1 MAAHHWPL
9 GEYIL
14 ARQIGNGEFG
24 IVYEAMHP
32 AHGAVALKLILLS
45 RHDADEK
52 VEAERHGAILQQ
64 RFSRTH
70 PHLVPEVF
78 EHRQID
84 PYYAV
89 AMELVHGESL
99 TTRLGR
105 APLPARQA
113 ADIALSIATFLE
125 KAHRFTTDIDGQPET
140 IVHADLK
147 PAHVLLIPD
156 GSIRVLDFGIAKAL
170 AARKAVTTNK
180 WGSMQY
186 ASPERVE
193 SGHVNEHV
201 DFWSLGVML
210 FEMVAGYRPYRQ
222 YESSPSQLESAIRRQ
237 EPRTPLPAAVDPGI
251 AAIVHKLLA
260 PQLEFR
266 YPSAAAIG
274 QDLSAF
280 LAGAPTVAGAEAK
293 RAAQETVRIVPAGRS
308 GAPAS
313 APAAAAPAAVR
324 PVASSSTSVPTE
336 PLPRP
341 DAGAGPLT
349 VPPPLPTSASLATP
363 GMNAGVTPA
372 RRSRIRRYAWNAAKV
387 VAALLV
393 ISTFAGEA
401 VGMARASRFVETVPA
416 LDVSDIATARQTYT
430 SLRDSGM
437 FGFGARRVRGPL
449 RERMVELADRTI
461 HEYRSEE
468 PSPARAEWRQAL
480 ECLTLARE
488 VSPDDARVQAKWNYV
503 RGRLTWIRAANR
515 RGWNDA
521 IRMLQESAR
530 QDPSSPDPY
539 LGLATIYAYS
549 TRDLDGL
556 TSAIAD
562 AERRGYRAGRR
573 ERAELGDL
581 HKWLADRARAR
592 ARSLEG
598 DEREEQLRAAA
609 DGYEKCV
616 EYFDGLHMGGSDDSL
631 SVCRASLRAVNG
643 ERDGFSIGDVVEP
656 LLEKIFPPDVEN

>member
-9 GEYIL
+9 GDYIL

-32 AHGAVALKLILLS
+32 RHGAVALKLILLNG
-45 RHDADEK
+45 HDADEK

-64 RFSRTH
+64 RFSRSH
-70 PHLVPEVF
+70 PRLVPEVF

-105 APLPARQA
+105 APLPPRQA
-113 ADIALSIATFLE
+113 ADIALAIAIFLE

-222 YESSPSQLESAIRRQ
+222 YENSPSQLESAIRRQ
-237 EPRTPLPAAVDPGI
+237 EPRTPLPPDVEPGI

-274 QDLSAF
+274 QDLTAF
-280 LAGAPTVAGAEAK
+280 LAGAPTVAGAEAR
-293 RAAQETVRIVPAGRS
+293 RAAQETVRIVPATS
-308 GAPAS
+308 GPRTSAASPAS
-313 APAAAAPAAVR
+313 PAAARPAAAPSV
-324 PVASSSTSVPTE
+324 SVPTE

-341 DAGAGPLT
+341 DALV
-349 VPPPLPTSASLATP
+349 VPPPLPVSVTAPAAAV
-363 GMNAGVTPA
+363 NAAVNRP
-372 RRSRIRRYAWNAAKV
+372 RRPRAVRYAWNVARV
-387 VAALLV
+387 IAALMV
-393 ISTFAGEA
+393 ISMFAGEA
-401 VGMARASRFVETVPA
+401 VGMARASRFAETVPA
-416 LDVSDIATARQTYT
+416 LDVSDIATARRTYM

-437 FGFGARRVRGPL
+437 FGIGARRVRGPL
-449 RERMVELADRTI
+449 RERMIELADRTI

-468 PSPARAEWRQAL
+468 PSLARADWEQAL

-488 VSPDDARVQAKWNYV
+488 VSPDDERVAAKWNYV
-503 RGRLTWIRAANR
+503 RGRLTWIRATNR

-549 TRDLDGL
+549 THDLDGL

-592 ARSLEG
+592 ARPLQG

-609 DGYEKCV
+609 AGYEKCI

-631 SVCRASLRAVNG
+631 SACRTSLRAVNG
-643 ERDGFSIGDVVEP
+643 DRVGFHIGDVVEP
-656 LLEKIFPPDVEN
+656 LLEKIFPSDVEN

>member
-14 ARQIGNGEFG
+14 SRQIGNGEFG

-32 AHGAVALKLILLS
+32 VHGAVALKLILLS
-45 RHDADEK
+45 GHDADEK

-64 RFSRTH
+64 RFSRSH
-70 PHLVPEVF
+70 RHLVPEVF
-78 EHRQID
+78 EHRQIE

-113 ADIALSIATFLE
+113 ADIALAIATFLE

-222 YESSPSQLESAIRRQ
+222 YENSPSQLESAIRRQ
-237 EPRTPLPAAVDPGI
+237 EPRTPLPPDVDPGI

-266 YPSAAAIG
+266 YGSAAAIV

-280 LAGAPTVAGAEAK
+280 LAGAPTVAGAEAR
-293 RAAQETVRIVPAGRS
+293 RAAQETVRIVPAGSSGVRS
-308 GAPAS
+308 SLS
-313 APAAAAPAAVR
+313 AAALPPAAR
-324 PVASSSTSVPTE
+324 PVAAPSVSVPTE

-341 DAGAGPLT
+341 DAGAGALVT
-349 VPPPLPTSASLATP
+349 PPPLPQTISAAVTP
-363 GMNAGVTPA
+363 VNGVTRAKRPRA
-372 RRSRIRRYAWNAAKV
+372 LRYAWNAVKV
-387 VAALLV
+387 IAALMV

-416 LDVSDIATARQTYT
+416 LDVSDITTARRTYA

-449 RERMVELADRTI
+449 RDRMVELADRTI

-468 PSPARAEWRQAL
+468 PSLARADWEQAL

-488 VSPDDARVQAKWNYV
+488 VSPNDARVQAKWNYV
-503 RGRLTWIRAANR
+503 RGRLTWIRATNR

-521 IRMLQESAR
+521 IRMLQESAS
-530 QDPSSPDPY
+530 QDSSSPDPY

-549 TRDLDGL
+549 THDLDGL
-556 TSAIAD
+556 TKAIAD
-562 AERRGYRAGRR
+562 AERRGYRSGRR

-592 ARSLEG
+592 ARPLAG

-609 DGYEKCV
+609 DGYEKCI

-631 SVCRASLRAVNG
+631 SDCRSSLRAVNG
-643 ERDGFSIGDVVEP
+643 ERDRFSIGDVVEP